1 MNVSRTNRGR
11 LTKSSAM
18 IDLLTRNWWLL
29 LVRGILA
36 IVFGLAILALDPF
49 FPVPLVREIPFALL
63 ALLFGLFALTCGLV
77 TALASMRS
85 LGCVNWA
92 LLMDGIT
99 VSIAGLMVLVL
110 PGLAVQQVV
119 YIIGCAALL
128 AGIAEIVI
136 AVTLRRQI
144 KHEWLL
150 LTAGVG
156 SALFGIYLGLVAERD
171 IILLLRATC
180 VYTLVS
186 GSAITGFAIRLR
198 TFPARRHAATA

>member
-1 MNVSRTNRGR
+1 
-11 LTKSSAM
+11 
-18 IDLLTRNWWLL
+18 
-29 LVRGILA
+29 
-36 IVFGLAILALDPF
+36 
-49 FPVPLVREIPFALL
+49 
-63 ALLFGLFALTCGLV
+63 
-77 TALASMRS
+77 
-85 LGCVNWA
+85 
-92 LLMDGIT
+92 
-99 VSIAGLMVLVL
+99 MVLVL